1 MVKRFP
7 QKRGI
12 ATVCSRSNP
21 SHPNLNLMVI
31 ILKTRRKS
39 LRHTGRG
46 FGVLRLKPCPVYNH
60 LFACSRFSNQR
71 ERYLARHYL

>member
-1 MVKRFP
+1 MAKRLL
-7 QKRGI
+7 QKRRI
-12 ATVCSRSNP
+12 ATVCPRSNP

-46 FGVLRLKPCPVYNH
+46 SAFLRLKPRPVYNQM
-60 LFACSRFSNQR
+60 FACSRFSN
-71 ERYLARHYL
+71 